1 MTGKSPKESAV
12 ETALQQRVAAA
23 GGVCEKLTSL
33 SGRGFPD
40 RMVILPGG
48 KIFLVELK
56 RPRGG
61 RLSPHQ
67 RQRIKQLLT
76 LGVVVQVLCTAEEV
90 DAFMSLAAE

>member
-1 MTGKSPKESAV
+1 MTGKGPKENAV
-12 ETALQQRVAAA
+12 ETALRRRVEAC

-33 SGRGFPD
+33 SRRGFPD

-67 RQRIKQLLT
+67 RQRIEKLLT
-76 LGVVVQVLCTAEEV
+76 LGVVVQVLCTLDAV
-90 DAFMSLAAE
+90 DVFIKRAAE